1 MPSQM
6 TMHDNVYAHNTLKW
20 RLPAGHLTQADEKL
34 APTTEEL
41 VPAGHEMQ
49 MRLVLLEVL
58 EA

>member
-1 MPSQM
+1 M